1 MILLAFTITL
11 TLISSIV
18 VAAQDVAMAIFLAV
32 AIVALST
39 SSTTEDMIPTTAIT

>member
-18 VAAQDVAMAIFLAV
+18 VVAQDVAIAIFLSV
-32 AIVALST
+32 AIVALT